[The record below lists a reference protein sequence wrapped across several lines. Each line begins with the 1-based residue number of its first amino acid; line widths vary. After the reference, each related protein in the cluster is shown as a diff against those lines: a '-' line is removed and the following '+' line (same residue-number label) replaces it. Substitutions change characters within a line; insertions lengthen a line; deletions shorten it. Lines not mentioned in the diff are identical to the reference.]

1 MKQSILISILAL
13 TAFAVFGA
21 TSAFAAT
28 AAGPTDVA
36 VLYNGNTPVNTD
48 ALHFMSKQFSAL
60 GSPYRLKPIR
70 DAQKIKAGDYKAVLL
85 LNTSLSTG
93 IDRMLADFI
102 KGWDNKNQIILISLR
117 KGSKDFTVTQAPAS
131 PSTLGVDAITAAS
144 EWTGR
149 GLGSLIG
156 GKGSSAYEMHVDWVN
171 RVIAL
176 IDKIH

>member
-1 MKQSILISILAL
+1 MKRNIITSILAL
-13 TAFAVFGA
+13 AATTFVTAA
-21 TSAFAAT
+21 AFAA
-28 AAGPTDVA
+28 GPSDVA

-48 ALHFMSKQFSAL
+48 ALHFMNKQFSDV
-60 GSPYRLKPIR
+60 GSQYRLKPIR

-93 IDRMLADFI
+93 IDRMFADFI
-102 KGWDNKNQIILISLR
+102 KGWDKKNQIILISLR

-176 IDKIH
+176 IDKIQ